1 MGRRSPTN
9 ATLSVANYG
18 SLAVRIRTISFGI
31 DIISSTTHSRMFRT
45 LYTRAI
51 TDEAFGIEVVC
62 TTHAEY
68 QRLGTFLLNYGR
80 RAAQG
85 SLGMMR
91 VRYPAR
97 KFDRLGIPNGSTFGR
112 AVPDVTW
119 PMTIA
124 FVGANN
130 LVSTGTRD
138 VTVLSNIIGAE
149 YLNAIHKDPS
159 AAYYYPSGSQLSGAG
174 SGADLLYN
182 DPVPPVPKPV
192 GGGVG
197 GRVVPQ

>member
-9 ATLSVANYG
+9 ATLSAANYG
-18 SLAVRIRTISFGI
+18 SIKVRIRTISFGL
-31 DIISSTTHSRMFRT
+31 DIATSSTHSRMFRT

-51 TDEAFGIEVVC
+51 TSEAFGIGVVC
-62 TTHAEY
+62 TTHDEY

-80 RAAQG
+80 KAAQNG
-85 SLGMMR
+85 VGMMR

-97 KFDRLGIPNGSTFGR
+97 GFDRMGVPNGSTFGE
-112 AVPDVTW
+112 AVGDTTW
-119 PMTIA
+119 PLAIA
-124 FVGANN
+124 FVGASD
-130 LVSTGTRD
+130 LVSLGTRD
-138 VTVLSNIIGAE
+138 VTVLSNVIGAE
-149 YLNAIHKDPS
+149 YLGAIHKDPS

-174 SGADLLYN
+174 AGADVLY
-182 DPVPPVPKPV
+182 DTPAPKPV